1 MSKKMKFKKLH
12 KLAKEP
18 LRANKTDAGMDLY
31 ATSISNRG
39 DIVTYGTGIAVEIPE
54 GCFGLLTNRSSVYK
68 KDLQINTG
76 IIDSGYRGEILVKF
90 RRTSSNSYGG
100 NIYDMGERIAQL
112 IIIPYLN
119 VELEEGELDSS
130 VRGNKGF
137 GSSGK

>member
-31 ATSISNRG
+31 ATSISIRG

-76 IIDSGYRGEILVKF
+76 IIDSGYRGEILAKF
-90 RRTSSNSYGG
+90 RKTSSHGD
-100 NIYDMGERIAQL
+100 NIYDIGERIAQL

-130 VRGNKGF
+130 VRGSKGF

>member
-1 MSKKMKFKKLH
+1 MKFKKLH

-31 ATSISNRG
+31 ATSISIRG
-39 DIVTYGTGIAVEIPE
+39 DIITYGTGIAVEIPE

-90 RRTSSNSYGG
+90 RKTSSCWN

>member
-1 MSKKMKFKKLH
+1 MKFKKLH

-31 ATSISNRG
+31 ATSISIRG

-90 RRTSSNSYGG
+90 RKTSSHGD
-100 NIYDMGERIAQL
+100 NIYDIGERIAQL

-119 VELEEGELDSS
+119 VELEEGTRQFSQRQPLDLE
-130 VRGNKGF
+130 VQENDRK
-137 GSSGK
+137 

>member
-1 MSKKMKFKKLH
+1 MSKNMKFKKLH
-12 KLAKEP
+12 KLAKKP
-18 LRANKTDAGMDLY
+18 YRANDTDAGMDLY
-31 ATSISNRG
+31 ATSISIKG

-90 RRTSSNSYGG
+90 RKTSSYGD

-130 VRGNKGF
+130 VRGSKGF